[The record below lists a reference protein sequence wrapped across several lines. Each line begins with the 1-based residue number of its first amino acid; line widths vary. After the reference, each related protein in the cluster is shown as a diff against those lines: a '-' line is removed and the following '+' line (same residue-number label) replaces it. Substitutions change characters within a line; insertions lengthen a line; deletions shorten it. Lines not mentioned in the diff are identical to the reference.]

1 MRVVDCLRRPRS
13 YDLFL
18 SMSKGLTFSTPIEL
32 LRSSKSGE
40 EMFRWDWVGPSRRFP
55 EAAVL
60 PPVFR
65 RSGRL

>member
-1 MRVVDCLRRPRS
+1 
-13 YDLFL
+13 
-18 SMSKGLTFSTPIEL
+18 LTFSTPIEL